1 MRHQGYHQPRRLHGP
16 PLRDYNAIFPRLPY
30 NRRTR
35 IMTSLHTGSK
45 DELASNSNS
54 AIETSKTDLFDLS
67 KDVHAHPELNY
78 EEYYSSNAL
87 AGFLERRD
95 FRVERGI
102 GGVET
107 AFRATI
113 PGGAGNGPTIA
124 VLAEYDA
131 LPEIGHGCGHNLIA
145 MAAMGAAL
153 GLQANAANLPGR
165 VEIIGTP
172 AEEGGGGKIR
182 LLEAGVFD
190 NVDAT
195 LSSHPFSNRTI
206 VPAVSP
212 RGESWS
218 LAMVGYRYMYHG
230 RAAHAAA
237 APEAGINALN
247 AVIHLFTGI
256 DALRQHLR
264 DDVRIHG
271 VITDGGTAPNVVP
284 EFAAANFMLRSRSG
298 QYLSDEVVGKVRQ
311 VAEGA
316 AAMTGATLEIE
327 EFYPFYENV
336 QPNLTLAQAV
346 GANLQAL
353 GVRLDDPIPGRPGS
367 GASTDF
373 GNVSQVMPAY
383 ELRYAVSETPVASHT
398 RDMCETAITDFALS
412 SALQVAKAL
421 SLTAADLLRDATLV
435 ETAKTEYADRSR

>member
-1 MRHQGYHQPRRLHGP
+1 
-16 PLRDYNAIFPRLPY
+16 
-30 NRRTR
+30 
-35 IMTSLHTGSK
+35 MTSQNAGTK
-45 DELASNSNS
+45 DDLAGRSNSV
-54 AIETSKTDLFDLS
+54 IESSRQALFDLS

-78 EEYYSSNAL
+78 EEFYSSNAL
-87 AGFLERRD
+87 AGFLEKHD
-95 FRVERGI
+95 LSVERGI

-113 PGGAGNGPTIA
+113 PGGGGDGPTIA

-153 GLQANAANLPGR
+153 GLKVNAQDLPGR
-165 VEIIGTP
+165 VVVIGTP

-190 NVDAT
+190 GVDAT

-206 VPAVSP
+206 IPAAAP
-212 RGESWS
+212 KGESWS

-230 RAAHAAA
+230 KAAHAAA
-237 APEAGINALN
+237 YPEAGINALN

-271 VITDGGTAPNVVP
+271 IITDGGTAPNVVP
-284 EFAAANFMLRSRSG
+284 EFAAANFMLRSRDG
-298 QYLSDEVVGKVRQ
+298 RYLSEEVVGKVAQ
-311 VAEGA
+311 VAQGA
-316 AAMTGATLEIE
+316 AAMTGARLEVE
-327 EFYPFYENV
+327 EFYPFYGNV
-336 QPNLTLAQAV
+336 QPNVTLAQAV
-346 GANLQAL
+346 GANAQAL
-353 GVRLDDPIPGRPGS
+353 GIKLDEPVPGRPGS

-373 GNVSQVMPAY
+373 GNVSQAMPAF
-383 ELRYAVSETPVASHT
+383 ELRYAVSETPVPSHT
-398 RDMCETAITDFALS
+398 RQMQETAVTDMALS
-412 SALQVAKAL
+412 NALLVAKTL
-421 SLTAADLLRDATLV
+421 SLTASDLLRDATLV
-435 ETAKTEYADRSR
+435 EAAKAEYADRNG

>member
-1 MRHQGYHQPRRLHGP
+1 
-16 PLRDYNAIFPRLPY
+16 
-30 NRRTR
+30 
-35 IMTSLHTGSK
+35 MTTPTDATK
-45 DELASNSNS
+45 EQLASRSNS
-54 AIETSKTDLFDLS
+54 VIESSRQGLFDLS

-78 EEYYSSNAL
+78 EEFYSSDAL
-87 AGFLERRD
+87 AGFLEGHD
-95 FRVERGI
+95 LSVERGI
-102 GGVET
+102 GGIET
-107 AFRATI
+107 AFRAVI

-153 GLQANAANLPGR
+153 GLKANAQDLPGT
-165 VEIIGTP
+165 VMVIGTP

-182 LLEAGVFD
+182 LLEAGVFEG
-190 NVDAT
+190 VDAT

-206 VPAVSP
+206 IPAAAP

-230 RAAHAAA
+230 KAAHAAA
-237 APEAGINALN
+237 YPEAGINALN

-264 DDVRIHG
+264 DDVRMHG

-284 EFAAANFMLRSRSG
+284 EFAAANFMLRSRDG
-298 QYLSDEVVGKVRQ
+298 RYLADEVVGKVRS

-316 AAMTGATLEIE
+316 AAMTGSRLEVE

-336 QPNLTLAQAV
+336 QPNVTLAQTMA
-346 GANLQAL
+346 ANAQAL
-353 GVRLDDPIPGRPGS
+353 GLKLDEPIPGRPGS

-373 GNVSQVMPAY
+373 GNVSQAMPGY
-383 ELRYAVSETPVASHT
+383 ELRYAVSETPVPSHT
-398 RDMCETAITDFALS
+398 RQMQETAVTDLALNN
-412 SALQVAKAL
+412 ALLVAKAL
-421 SLTAADLLRDATLV
+421 SLTASDLLRDSALV
-435 ETAKTEYADRSR
+435 EAAKAEYEERRS